1 MCCSRN
7 RLRRS
12 PHYYPGMARGWNGR
26 PTHLD
31 IGTHNQSIHCYRM
44 DRWMVWQLIGPIYS
58 IVLHSSAAAAAAST
72 SGRISLFVRWSSA
85 AVAAAA
91 SSFMAHCGIP
101 FNCCCSVVSF
111 VSLSADASAVSV
123 DKGGGW
129 MGEWMDGWMDRWPS
143 GRGGNNEINYCKP
156 LHKTAIKFQ
165 LNSRRNMANKNQ
177 STAEDVAEPEPAR
190 AVDGWSFVRWAVRL
204 KFHSGQIEINGSYH
218 SIFAPR

>member
-1 MCCSRN
+1 
-7 RLRRS
+7 
-12 PHYYPGMARGWNGR
+12 
-26 PTHLD
+26 
-31 IGTHNQSIHCYRM
+31 
-44 DRWMVWQLIGPIYS
+44 MVWQLIGPIYS

-85 AVAAAA
+85 AAVA
-91 SSFMAHCGIP
+91 SFMAHCGIP

-129 MGEWMDGWMDRWPS
+129 LDGWMDRWPS

-177 STAEDVAEPEPAR
+177 STAEDVAEPEQWLVGPLC
-190 AVDGWSFVRWAVRL
+190 VGLLD
-204 KFHSGQIEINGSYH
+204 
-218 SIFAPR
+218 